1 MKIMKKS
8 IVTIFIAI
16 LFQSCAFLLS
26 GTIIGPNKT
35 FILGE
40 GNHQAYSVTLENI
53 GSKEVEILTQEK
65 GKALT
70 AIGIIK
76 KNEKSSYNIPENT
89 TVYLRNANKI
99 TAVRLKVNLNGNSNL
114 SMNYKGN

>member
-1 MKIMKKS
+1 MKKS
-8 IVTIFIAI
+8 IVIIFISI
-16 LFQSCAFLLS
+16 LFQSCAFLSS

-40 GNHQAYSVTLENI
+40 GNHQAYSITLENI

-65 GKALT
+65 GKTLT

-76 KNEKSSYNIPENT
+76 KNEKSS
-89 TVYLRNANKI
+89 
-99 TAVRLKVNLNGNSNL
+99 
-114 SMNYKGN
+114 

>member
-1 MKIMKKS
+1 MQKS
-8 IVTIFIAI
+8 IVISYISI

-65 GKALT
+65 GETLL

-76 KNEKSSYNIPENT
+76 KNEKSSYNILENT

-99 TAVRLKVNLNGNSNL
+99 TAARLKVNLNGTSNL